1 MEAALATWLKT
12 CAVLLVVTGGLSLPL
27 VDILTHPD
35 SIAVLP
41 SLQVDAT
48 TYDALGDSIAVTG
61 DVRDIPARQPP
72 GFVVLLALLYR
83 GFGHSWLNAKLGL
96 WVALVGSTVLAAR
109 LAHRVWGSGA
119 GVIAAL
125 LTATSP
131 ALRHYVGTI
140 QYEVVAALGLLSLLI
155 LSVRVVEASRPPV
168 ILAVAACAGLAGGL
182 LALTREVF
190 VGVLPLVCLWI
201 GTRLRSRIGFRKAL
215 LSSITFLSIAA
226 TPIACWSVAQ
236 SRAHGQ
242 AIFITDK
249 GLATFALGNNP
260 ETSGTYNVD
269 RIVEPSGLAFFSQ
282 MPWAATKLVVR
293 KALYFWGVL
302 RDGWNVPRPAAWW
315 VYRASGG
322 LVPVEIALPL
332 ARGGWVWV
340 GVRMG
345 VVALFRRGSLGSWW
359 ILPAIVI
366 AVLTAHVITLS
377 SHRFAV
383 PILPIVFV
391 MISGPAVTGFYHV
404 LRRMSSQRWHALAA
418 GAAVAVAAGLQW
430 VPLRLNVR
438 YQASSLDAMNEFN
451 RVDPILGQS
460 VRFVEAAGGRR
471 TAMILP
477 DEFLPAGDLRLTIS
491 ARRGHSQAAAD
502 VPVARVTVIA
512 RDVAC
517 AEDIPLGI
525 LYEDRF
531 SDVWIP
537 CPLKSEGPA
546 TLLVET
552 LGVVELAFENVTL
565 TWQSGKRQPR

>member
-1 MEAALATWLKT
+1 MP
-12 CAVLLVVTGGLSLPL
+12 LL
-27 VDILTHPD
+27 DILTHRER
-35 SIAVLP
+35 IAVLP

-48 TYDALGDSIAVTG
+48 TYDAIAHSLAVTG
-61 DVRDIPARQPP
+61 NVRDIPARQPP
-72 GFVVLLALLYR
+72 GFVVLVALVYWA
-83 GFGHSWLNAKLGL
+83 FGHSWLTAKIVL
-96 WVALVGSTVLAAR
+96 WTALVASTALAFW
-109 LAHRVWGSGA
+109 LASRVWGSGA
-119 GVIAAL
+119 GVLAAL

-140 QYEVVAALGLLSLLI
+140 QYEVIAALGLLSLLI
-155 LSVRVVEASRPPV
+155 LSVRVVEASRTPA
-168 ILAVAACAGLAGGL
+168 ILILAACAGLAGGL

-190 VGVLPLVCLWI
+190 VGVFPLVWLWI
-201 GTRLRSRIGFRKAL
+201 GTRLRSRIGFHKAL
-215 LSSITFLSIAA
+215 LSSITFLAIAA

-236 SRAHGQ
+236 SRARGQ

-249 GLATFALGNNP
+249 GPATFALGNNP
-260 ETSGTYNVD
+260 VASGTYNVD
-269 RIVEPSGLAFFSQ
+269 RIVEPAGLAFFSQ
-282 MPWAATKLVVR
+282 MPWAAAKLVVR

-315 VYRASGG
+315 VYRGSGG
-322 LVPVEIALPL
+322 LVPIEIALPL
-332 ARGGWVWV
+332 ARGGWLLV
-340 GVRMG
+340 GFLIG
-345 VVALFRRGSLGSWW
+345 LVALFRRGSLGSWW

-366 AVLTAHVITLS
+366 AVFSAHVITLS

-391 MISGPAVTGFYHV
+391 MISGPAVTGLHRV
-404 LRRMSSQRWHALAA
+404 LKRMSSGRWLALAA
-418 GAAVAVAAGLQW
+418 GAAVTAAVGLQW
-430 VPLRLNVR
+430 VPLRLQVR

-460 VRFVEAAGGRR
+460 VRFVEAGRGRR

-477 DEFLPAGDLRLTIS
+477 DEFLPSGDLRLTIS
-491 ARRGHSQAAAD
+491 GRRGHSQAAAD

-512 RDVAC
+512 PDGSVAC
-517 AEDIPLGI
+517 LEDIPLGI

-537 CPLKSEGPA
+537 CTLKSEGAA

-552 LGVVELAFENVTL
+552 LGLVDLAFEDVIL
-565 TWQSGKRQPR
+565 TWRSGNPTDNRRRQ